1 MRMKTIGL
9 VFALACA
16 LSGCKATECEQMLEC
31 CAASEGAPG
40 VGKWCGE
47 FTQQTRD
54 PDTCRSVLRTLE
66 MMYEDRKKELPP
78 VCKVR

>member
-1 MRMKTIGL
+1 MRMKTVG
-9 VFALACA
+9 VMFALACA
-16 LSGCKATECEQMLEC
+16 LGGCKASECERMLEC
-31 CAASEGAPG
+31 CGAVGDGPG

-78 VCKVR
+78 VCKAR